1 MDMAKRKAKME
12 REQNADNQRDVVIKF
27 SDNTVNFLRVLLL
40 PALLLPPLLHLKIYL
55 LIPLCLVLRL
65 ISMTLLSHLW

>member
-1 MDMAKRKAKME
+1 MDMAKHKAKME
-12 REQNADNQRDVVIKF
+12 KEQNVDNQRDVVIKF

-65 ISMTLLSHLW
+65 ISMALLSHLW